1 MGDLLIY
8 AHIGHNYLWG
18 LLLLGTFLFSL
29 VSDISANYEG
39 GAVYF
44 GGQAISFSQRRI
56 WRGMERGVEG
66 GYQRG
71 DAFEI
76 RSFLPPTNNLLNWAT
91 LQMLSHQRIQF
102 WKGLKMLKHLNTST
116 HHGYFSPLW
125 VAWIVKL
132 HCYTRIIF
140 GFSTLLYPVFV
151 DRINTYKES
160 MVNTENI

>member
-1 MGDLLIY
+1 MHTLVIIIY
-8 AHIGHNYLWG
+8 EACCCWVHFSFLSFLTYLQ
-18 LLLLGTFLFSL
+18 TMKEVPCTL
-29 VSDISANYEG
+29 VDKQSHFPSG
-39 GAVYF
+39 GY
-44 GGQAISFSQRRI
+44 GGG
-56 WRGMERGVEG
+56 WREGVEG

-71 DAFEI
+71 GCLWNPVFPASHKQSSKLSYFANAFTSKDSILQRFEI
-76 RSFLPPTNNLLNWAT
+76 
-91 LQMLSHQRIQF
+91 
-102 WKGLKMLKHLNTST
+102 LKHLNTST